1 MRRRPLGS
9 LSAARRGR
17 ARALAWLLAPLLALA
32 ALATP
37 HAPALALK
45 PIAVTPDQD
54 RIEITTLGE
63 IYESR
68 GDSLQIETVGG
79 DGLTSRMTVG
89 AATPGTNPN
98 WLVFALSNPNDKPI
112 ERWLTAERYTVLGSG
127 AVRPDLDARRI
138 EAVTPSRGFVPERIK
153 SDRADVFRITL
164 EPGQTITYVTELA
177 SDRLARVYLWKP
189 LDYELKVR
197 ERQLVNGI
205 MLGATGLL
213 AVFLTAIFA
222 ANHKVIFPASA
233 LVAYCVL
240 AYLCIDFGF
249 FHKLFQLRPEETAV
263 HRAAAEAALAAS
275 LVIFLYTFLR
285 LGLGHGLVRMVMLLW
300 IVAQLALVAVAVID
314 PRLASTFARLSL
326 VAIGAVGG
334 LLTLYLALRGQDRAL
349 SLIPSWLLF
358 LVWLFL
364 AGVILGGRLAGE
376 MATLGLAGGLVVI
389 LLIVGVTVTQYAF
402 RSLEPLYGAAP
413 TELQTRS
420 LAIDGAG
427 AAVWEW
433 NARRDEVKVHPMI
446 EAALGLAA
454 GELSTKVE
462 DFAKHLHVADRERFR
477 LMLWSIQERSGG
489 RIRSDFRLRQADN
502 SYRWF
507 ELEAASVASTDRRA
521 VRCVGLMRDV
531 TEARRSHE
539 RCAPRPSPTSAPR
552 SSSSTSTSSGRP
564 MPRSGSSSATACF

>member
-1 MRRRPLGS
+1 M
-9 LSAARRGR
+9 
-17 ARALAWLLAPLLALA
+17 
-32 ALATP
+32 
-37 HAPALALK
+37 
-45 PIAVTPDQD
+45 
-54 RIEITTLGE
+54 
-63 IYESR
+63 
-68 GDSLQIETVGG
+68 
-79 DGLTSRMTVG
+79 
-89 AATPGTNPN
+89 
-98 WLVFALSNPNDKPI
+98 
-112 ERWLTAERYTVLGSG
+112 LGSG

-164 EPGQTITYVTELA
+164 EPGRRSRTSTELA
-177 SDRLARVYLWKP
+177 SDRPRARLPVEP

-222 ANHKVIFPASA
+222 ANHKIIFPASA

-300 IVAQLALVAVAVID
+300 IAAQLALVAVAVID

-326 VAIGAVGG
+326 VAIGGAAPPHALPRAPRTGSRAVADPE
-334 LLTLYLALRGQDRAL
+334 LALVPHLAL
-349 SLIPSWLLF
+349 P
-358 LVWLFL
+358 
-364 AGVILGGRLAGE
+364 GGRDPRRLSGE

-427 AAVWEW
+427 RPCGNGTRAA
-433 NARRDEVKVHPMI
+433 
-446 EAALGLAA
+446 
-454 GELSTKVE
+454 T
-462 DFAKHLHVADRERFR
+462 
-477 LMLWSIQERSGG
+477 RS
-489 RIRSDFRLRQADN
+489 
-502 SYRWF
+502 
-507 ELEAASVASTDRRA
+507 
-521 VRCVGLMRDV
+521 RCTR
-531 TEARRSHE
+531 
-539 RCAPRPSPTSAPR
+539 
-552 SSSSTSTSSGRP
+552 
-564 MPRSGSSSATACF
+564 